1 MDERR
6 CAVIYLIIIYLFNRF
21 HHGYNIMKRLG
32 LNIHFD
38 NITRTRDDSAG
49 HTTEGGSKLSV
60 AENFRNTN
68 YVTFKTL

>member
-1 MDERR
+1 MCCD
-6 CAVIYLIIIYLFNRF
+6 LFLSPCF
-21 HHGYNIMKRLG
+21 HHGYNIIKRLG

-38 NITRTRDDSAG
+38 NFTRTRDDSAG

>member
-1 MDERR
+1 
-6 CAVIYLIIIYLFNRF
+6 
-21 HHGYNIMKRLG
+21 MKRLG

-38 NITRTRDDSAG
+38 KITRTRDDSAG